1 MQSLSDIMTTINSLP
16 CLAVGVGVSL
26 WGVTE
31 EPPES
36 AFAVLRSGGS
46 SPFVWRSSTGGD
58 DGLASELV
66 NPLLFIKCLEG
77 RHADVYFF
85 QYREGVNAEWFEW
98 PPIEG

>member
-1 MQSLSDIMTTINSLP
+1 MTPINSLP

-58 DGLASELV
+58 EGLASELV
-66 NPLLFIKCLEG
+66 ISLFLMQCLNRPLS
-77 RHADVYFF
+77 
-85 QYREGVNAEWFEW
+85 
-98 PPIEG
+98 